1 MKKASMELIVLIGFI
16 IGVLITSYFID
27 YTNGKDRVIH
37 IKNVTNVTGRNVKY
51 LVFAKEGVFQ
61 NTDMIGFMKFNSS
74 DLQNEMMGKKECK
87 VRTYGYR
94 IHFLSIY
101 PNIEKI
107 YWCK

>member
-1 MKKASMELIVLIGFI
+1 
-16 IGVLITSYFID
+16 
-27 YTNGKDRVIH
+27 
-37 IKNVTNVTGRNVKY
+37 
-51 LVFAKEGVFQ
+51 
-61 NTDMIGFMKFNSS
+61 
-74 DLQNEMMGKKECK
+74 LQNEMMGKKECK